1 MRIFA
6 EIHLLLKN
14 KAVLAGASGLIGSNL
29 LQILLHGDYC
39 DEVVILVRQM
49 LAVEHI
55 KLTQIQVDFDHLKD
69 HAGSITGHA
78 IFCCLGST
86 KKKTPDLAVYRKVD
100 HDYPLALAQIAL
112 KNGVGQYHL
121 VSALG
126 ANAGSSN
133 FYTKMKGETEN
144 DIKSIGLPCLHIYR
158 PALLT
163 GERTEFR
170 LAERIFTPIMKL
182 IDPLLIGHLKK
193 YRSIPAA
200 AVASAMYNQS
210 MNNERGVFIHPSDQ
224 IKQLS

>member
-29 LQILLHGDYC
+29 LQILLDRNYY

-49 LAVEHI
+49 LPVEHL
-55 KLTQIQVDFDHLKD
+55 KLTQIQVDFDHLED
-69 HAGSITGHA
+69 HTNTITGHA
-78 IFCCLGST
+78 IFCCVGST

-100 HDYPLALAQIAL
+100 HDYPLLLAQIAL
-112 KNGVGQYHL
+112 KNGIEQYHL

-126 ANAGSSN
+126 ANAVSSN
-133 FYTKMKGETEN
+133 FYTRMKGETEN
-144 DIKSIGLPCLHIYR
+144 DIKNIGLPCLHIYR

-163 GERTEFR
+163 GNRSEFR
-170 LAERIFTPIMKL
+170 LAERIFTPIMR
-182 IDPLLIGHLKK
+182 IMDPLLIGGLKK
-193 YRSIPAA
+193 YRSIPAK
-200 AVASAMYNQS
+200 AVALAMYNES
-210 MNNERGVFIHPSDQ
+210 MNNESGVFIHPSDQ